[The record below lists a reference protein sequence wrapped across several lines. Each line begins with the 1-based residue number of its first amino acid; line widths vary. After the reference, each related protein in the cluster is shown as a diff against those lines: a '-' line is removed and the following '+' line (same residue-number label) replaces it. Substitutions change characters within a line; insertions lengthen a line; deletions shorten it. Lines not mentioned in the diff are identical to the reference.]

1 MLLLLLLLVVVV
13 VVVVSRSKVLML
25 LLLVLALM
33 LVLMSPV
40 GDIAVDGLD
49 ISAAAGAAGAVYV
62 GGIVWDLV
70 LSCRERPPTPLQS
83 V

>member
-1 MLLLLLLLVVVV
+1 
-13 VVVVSRSKVLML
+13 
-25 LLLVLALM
+25 M